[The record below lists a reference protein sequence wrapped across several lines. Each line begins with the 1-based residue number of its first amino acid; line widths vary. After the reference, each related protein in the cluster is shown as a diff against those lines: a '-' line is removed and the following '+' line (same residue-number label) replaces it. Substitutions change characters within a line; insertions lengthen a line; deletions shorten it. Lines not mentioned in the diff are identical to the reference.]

1 MPSNQRGGQMYESSI
16 SDRTYVV
23 WRLFLY
29 NGINH
34 LREAKSMAP
43 YAESKGVPTP
53 ESAVTL
59 SALPL
64 ILGGAS
70 LLLGVK
76 PKLGALAIIGFL
88 AGVSPVMH
96 DF

>member
-1 MPSNQRGGQMYESSI
+1 MYESSI

-34 LREAKSMAP
+34 QREAQSMAP
-43 YAESKGVPTP
+43 YGESKGVPTP

-59 SALPL
+59 SGLPL
-64 ILGGAS
+64 ILGRAS

-76 PKLGALAIIGFL
+76 PSWVLWP
-88 AGVSPVMH
+88 S
-96 DF
+96 

>member
-1 MPSNQRGGQMYESSI
+1 MKAPFLIG
-16 SDRTYVV
+16 RTLLG
-23 WRLFLY
+23 RLFLY

-43 YAESKGVPTP
+43 YAESKAVPTP

-70 LLLGVK
+70 LLPGVK
-76 PKLGALAIIGFL
+76 PKLSALAIIGFL
-88 AGVSPVMH
+88 AGVLARH
-96 DF
+96 A

>member
-1 MPSNQRGGQMYESSI
+1 
-16 SDRTYVV
+16 
-23 WRLFLY
+23 
-29 NGINH
+29 
-34 LREAKSMAP
+34 MAP

-59 SALPL
+59 SGLPL

-70 LLLGVK
+70 LLLGV
-76 PKLGALAIIGFL
+76 KLGALAIIGFL

>member
-1 MPSNQRGGQMYESSI
+1 MYESSI

-23 WRLFLY
+23 GRLFLY
-29 NGINH
+29 HGINH
-34 LREAKSMAP
+34 LQEAQSMTP
-43 YAESKGVPTP
+43 YGESKGVPTP

-59 SALPL
+59 SGLSL

-76 PKLGALAIIGFL
+76 LGALAIIRFL

-96 DF
+96 AF